1 MIEVIMKSKM
11 TLLTFLVHIT
21 SLVVNTVQVNT
32 PGKKKKSAVVIFN
45 QKLKNRFRSRMM
57 FSLWWCQFDGLGRIL
72 LSQVMT

>member
-32 PGKKKKSAVVIFN
+32 PGEKKLSAVVIFN
-45 QKLKNRFRSRMM
+45 QKFKIRFRSGMM
-57 FSLWWCQFDGLGRIL
+57 FSLWWHQFDNLGRIL
-72 LSQVMT
+72 LSQVMM